1 MQSRWRFQRNIIL
14 VERHPPRLLH
24 YFASPGE
31 LAPSFYV
38 TTCVVTLLILTLC
51 FRMIHLQT
59 ACCGG
64 NSATQEPHAAH
75 TSHRNTM
82 PDLAPRPRRASTQPQ
97 RMGTQVS
104 GGKDVSKIRM
114 TTAAQEYL
122 MGWHKNPTEAKRAHN
137 LERCNHKTFAAE
149 VESWRGF
156 VTPQPRPGSPAAAT
170 NAAGA
175 NHVAVQGVLA
185 QPQDRR
191 RVEKEGPRLLR
202 LLYNGQAVLGQR
214 L

>member
-1 MQSRWRFQRNIIL
+1 MNAIEMALSTQYYSCR
-14 VERHPPRLLH
+14 
-24 YFASPGE
+24 
-31 LAPSFYV
+31 APSAASFA
-38 TTCVVTLLILTLC
+38 LLCKPRRAGTELLRHDIYRHTFILTLC

-82 PDLAPRPRRASTQPQ
+82 PDLAPRLRRASSQPQ

-104 GGKDVSKIRM
+104 GGKDESKIRM

-137 LERCNHKTFAAE
+137 LER
-149 VESWRGF
+149 W
-156 VTPQPRPGSPAAAT
+156 
-170 NAAGA
+170 
-175 NHVAVQGVLA
+175 
-185 QPQDRR
+185 
-191 RVEKEGPRLLR
+191 
-202 LLYNGQAVLGQR
+202 
-214 L
+214 

>member
-1 MQSRWRFQRNIIL
+1 MFGTPSKGGFLGHFDASVLRSMNAIEMALCNIIL

-38 TTCVVTLLILTLC
+38 TISIVTLLILTLC

-75 TSHRNTM
+75 ASHRNTM
-82 PDLAPRPRRASTQPQ
+82 PDLAPRPRRASSQPQ

-104 GGKDVSKIRM
+104 GGKDESKIRL

-122 MGWHKNPTEAKRAHN
+122 MGWHKNPTEAKQSAQSGA
-137 LERCNHKTFAAE
+137 L
-149 VESWRGF
+149 VEAPFQHTLRY
-156 VTPQPRPGSPAAAT
+156 
-170 NAAGA
+170 
-175 NHVAVQGVLA
+175 
-185 QPQDRR
+185 
-191 RVEKEGPRLLR
+191 EG
-202 LLYNGQAVLGQR
+202 Q
-214 L
+214 

>member
-38 TTCVVTLLILTLC
+38 TIYIVTLLILTLC

-82 PDLAPRPRRASTQPQ
+82 PDLAPRPRRASSQPQ

-104 GGKDVSKIRM
+104 GGKDESKIRDDSG
-114 TTAAQEYL
+114 TGVLDGVAQEPYRS
-122 MGWHKNPTEAKRAHN
+122 KAKRTIWSAG
-137 LERCNHKTFAAE
+137 
-149 VESWRGF
+149 RGT
-156 VTPQPRPGSPAAAT
+156 VPTHP
-170 NAAGA
+170 
-175 NHVAVQGVLA
+175 
-185 QPQDRR
+185 
-191 RVEKEGPRLLR
+191 
-202 LLYNGQAVLGQR
+202 
-214 L
+214 